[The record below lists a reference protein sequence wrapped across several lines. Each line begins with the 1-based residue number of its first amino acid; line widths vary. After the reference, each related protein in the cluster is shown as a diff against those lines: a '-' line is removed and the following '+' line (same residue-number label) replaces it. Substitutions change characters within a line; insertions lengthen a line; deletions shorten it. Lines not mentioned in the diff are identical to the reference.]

1 MDGSTAV
8 FVMLKNNRLMLG
20 HTGDTRAV
28 LCRGKKAIEL
38 TSDHKPDRQDEQERS
53 VLHFIDPLEILYL
66 RVLF

>member
-20 HTGDTRAV
+20 HAGDTRAV

-53 VLHFIDPLEILYL
+53 VL
-66 RVLF
+66 VLS

>member
-53 VLHFIDPLEILYL
+53 VLFALTIAS
-66 RVLF
+66 VLCLH